1 MRARNDELSEAL
13 SLLGEVLEGR
23 GAPPLRL
30 IVCGGTAL
38 RAMGIVARVTKDVD
52 VLARRGEVDGDLI
65 PAWPLPDEV
74 KEAVAEVATEL
85 RLPSNW
91 LNAST
96 SMLMMPLEEL
106 PAELW
111 AEIQEQAFG
120 RCLRIGFVGRVGQ
133 IHLKMY
139 ASLGRVEQRDVD
151 DLVAL
156 APTAE
161 EWERVAKWL
170 RDGELLDAAGE
181 QRLAE
186 VLKEVGHE

>member
-1 MRARNDELSEAL
+1 
-13 SLLGEVLEGR
+13 LLGELLEER
-23 GAPPLRL
+23 SVPPLRL

-38 RAMGIVARVTKDVD
+38 RALGIVTRVTKDVD
-52 VLARRGEVDGDLI
+52 VLARRGEVDGELF

-74 KEAVAEVATEL
+74 RDAVAEVATEL

-91 LNAST
+91 LNTST
-96 SMLMMPLEEL
+96 SMLMVPLDEL

-111 AEIQEQAFG
+111 SEIQEEDFG

-139 ASLGRVEQRDVD
+139 AALGRVEQRDVD

-156 APTAE
+156 APTGE

-170 RDGELLDAAGE
+170 RDGGLLDAAGE